1 MKINNPVT
9 TQPNFTAKVKN
20 NDFMKGYV
28 KESGKGRLDDLK
40 ESLAALKNVYPEDTL
55 EITKNKLGG
64 FDVENKSKNTSSR
77 FTPEREVT
85 YMMDYTIDQTLPLSL
100 PKLIKNIATKGTKE
114 HNQVF
119 NVNEK
124 PAEAPAKAPKNEKTT
139 SKEQKE
145 VLDMLA

>member
-1 MKINNPVT
+1 MKINNPVA

-20 NDFMKGYV
+20 NDFMQSYV
-28 KESGKGRLDDLK
+28 KESGKNRLNDLK
-40 ESLAALKNVYPEDTL
+40 ESLSALKNVYPEDTL
-55 EITKNKLGG
+55 EITQNKQGG

-77 FTPEREVT
+77 FTPERELT
-85 YMMDYTIDQTLPLSL
+85 YMMDYTLDQTMPLSL

-119 NVNEK
+119 NVKEQ
-124 PAEAPAKAPKNEKTT
+124 PAEAPAKTSKNEKSN

-145 VLDMLA
+145 VFDMLA